1 MGNLQAYD
9 GEKLRAGQW
18 VAVVYNKKYF
28 LGQVTE
34 IAGEDSICVNYLAKK
49 KSGEY
54 VWPKKKDTD
63 TINCEFIF
71 CSQPRMQ
78 QVGNTFVLHNEE
90 QVGELFKS
98 YTKKFM
104 S

>member
-34 IAGEDSICVNYLAKK
+34 VAGEDSISVNYLAKK

-63 TINCEFIF
+63 TIGHFQVTFCLCVKTSLRAKPFI
-71 CSQPRMQ
+71 
-78 QVGNTFVLHNEE
+78 
-90 QVGELFKS
+90 
-98 YTKKFM
+98 
-104 S
+104 